1 VGAWPSHPAGAFR
14 GAWTYDGGVTPQAT
28 QTPAA
33 EGALGIDQ
41 HPHARALLLPA
52 LPPNGVPSHAY
63 LFHGPPGTGKRSAAR
78 AFAAALLA
86 DGARDP
92 HGVEERVAREAHPD
106 LTWVTPSGASEV
118 LVGDIDEAV
127 VGAVAHTPF
136 ESKRRVFVIEAA
148 GTMNDQAANR
158 LLKTLEEPPE
168 FAHLILL
175 AEHSEDVLPTIAS
188 RCQHVRFDPLSSEV
202 VERRLLASGATIDPD
217 RARACARLAAG
228 DARLAE
234 RLASEEG
241 AALRESA
248 ERYARAACGELAGER
263 PWQALLEAA
272 KLAGDEA
279 GEAAT
284 ERLREQAEMLPSK
297 ERRKHEREGA
307 DIVRRGE
314 RRARTATLDLG
325 LRLVE
330 QYLRDAWCVAVGAP
344 EVVLASDRLVELGSE
359 TAGRDPAA
367 LLTGVELVRDTRLR
381 LGLNVSEELALEALL
396 YRLSELL

>member
-1 VGAWPSHPAGAFR
+1 V
-14 GAWTYDGGVTPQAT
+14 
-28 QTPAA
+28 
-33 EGALGIDQ
+33 
-41 HPHARALLLPA
+41 
-52 LPPNGVPSHAY
+52 
-63 LFHGPPGTGKRSAAR
+63 AR

-92 HGVEERVAREAHPD
+92 EGVEERVGRDAHPD

-118 LVGDIDEAV
+118 LVSDIDEAV

-188 RCQHVRFDPLSSEV
+188 RCQQVRFDPLASEV
-202 VERRLLASGATIDPD
+202 LERRLLAVDTTMDPT

-228 DARLAE
+228 DGHLAE
-234 RLASEEG
+234 RLASEGG

-248 ERYARAACGELAGER
+248 ERFARVACGELEGQRPWEALLDAAKAAGSDAGEM
-263 PWQALLEAA
+263 
-272 KLAGDEA
+272 
-279 GEAAT
+279 AT

-297 ERRKHEREGA
+297 ERRKHKREGA

-314 RRARTATLDLG
+314 RRARTETLDLG

-330 QYLRDAWCVAVGAP
+330 LWLRDAWCVAVGAP
-344 EVVLASDRLVELGSE
+344 EVVLACDRLGELTSG
-359 TAGRDPAA
+359 AARDPDA
-367 LLTGVELVRDTRLR
+367 LLVGVERVRDTRLR
-381 LGLNVSEELALEALL
+381 LTLNVSEELALEALF
-396 YRLSELL
+396 YRLAELS